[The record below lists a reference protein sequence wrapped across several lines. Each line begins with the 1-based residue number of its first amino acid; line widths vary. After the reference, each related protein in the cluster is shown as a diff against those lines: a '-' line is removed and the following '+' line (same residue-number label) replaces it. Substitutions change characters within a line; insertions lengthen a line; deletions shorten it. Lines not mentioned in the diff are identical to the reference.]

1 METKTESTTT
11 KQTQRNLFLSYV
23 GSHVHFWTSALF
35 LGGWFFLDNSVQVL
49 FLIQVRWFPLN
60 IPSQT
65 LVKVYSLTL
74 GDKFNPKN
82 IWGCKHAPG
91 LTFHLLSFGLETVDE
106 NPE

>member
-1 METKTESTTT
+1 MLAATCTSG
-11 KQTQRNLFLSYV
+11 LL
-23 GSHVHFWTSALF
+23 HFF
-35 LGGWFFLDNSVQVL
+35 LGGGGLDNSVQVL
-49 FLIQVRWFPLN
+49 FFVFNPG
-60 IPSQT
+60 PMVSSEYSFSDVT
-65 LVKVYSLTL
+65 VKVHSLTL